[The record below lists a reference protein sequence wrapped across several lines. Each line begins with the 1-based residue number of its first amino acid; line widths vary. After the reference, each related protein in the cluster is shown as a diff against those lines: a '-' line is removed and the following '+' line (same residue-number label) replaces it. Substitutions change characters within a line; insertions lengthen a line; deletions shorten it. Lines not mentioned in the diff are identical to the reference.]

1 MYNQFTFLNWQ
12 YLISLSLWYSYSP
25 VICAMALIFEF
36 PFDIKII
43 SPTRIQFLNIST
55 AGIPVAISKIIAEYN
70 TLEMYEAKERSYKVG
85 RNIIFISD
93 YERDISI
100 PNDNVVMCSV
110 GVDEEFNKKCHY
122 VFDKSYNGVLKIL
135 KKEGMKY
142 E

>member
-1 MYNQFTFLNWQ
+1 MNRRN
-12 YLISLSLWYSYSP
+12 LIIKEEKVKKLDYINSKYINKVSTINNL
-25 VICAMALIFEF
+25 FE
-36 PFDIKII
+36 
-43 SPTRIQFLNIST
+43 
-55 AGIPVAISKIIAEYN
+55 
-70 TLEMYEAKERSYKVG
+70 G
-85 RNIIFISD
+85 RNVIFISD

-122 VFDKSYNGVLKIL
+122 VFYKSYNGVLKIL

>member
-1 MYNQFTFLNWQ
+1 MQNVILYVIDGLKNICPIDEYTMIKVHTKVNGIYFCKKCYFYKW
-12 YLISLSLWYSYSP
+12 LWYIY
-25 VICAMALIFEF
+25 I
-36 PFDIKII
+36 
-43 SPTRIQFLNIST
+43 
-55 AGIPVAISKIIAEYN
+55 Y
-70 TLEMYEAKERSYKVG
+70 
-85 RNIIFISD
+85 
-93 YERDISI
+93 ISI